1 MAHFD
6 DIYEIASDNFGL
18 ATAAEARDLG
28 ITKTEI
34 KRWVDTGR
42 LTRRGHGLYKLVH
55 YTPTEYDRYAEAVA
69 LVGPEAYLYGESVL
83 AMHNLAL
90 VNPAKISVATKK
102 RVRRKLPEWVK
113 VVSIKDGKNTAYEGI
128 PSQSIADAIRECE
141 HAVMGSRLLGAVEEA
156 KREGLINASE
166 YEELKGRFGEQAE

>member
-18 ATAAEARDLG
+18 VTAADARNLG

-34 KRWVDTGR
+34 KRWMDSGR
-42 LTRRGHGLYKLVH
+42 LVRRGHGLYKLVR

-90 VNPAKISVATKK
+90 VNPAKITVATKK

-113 VVSIKDGKNTAYEGI
+113 VLHVKDAKNTAYEGI
-128 PSQSIADAIRECE
+128 PSQSVADAIRECE
-141 HAVMGSRLLGAVEEA
+141 HAVMDSRLLDAVEEA
-156 KREGLINASE
+156 KREGLINAFE
-166 YEELKGRFGEQAE
+166 YKELKGRFSEQAK